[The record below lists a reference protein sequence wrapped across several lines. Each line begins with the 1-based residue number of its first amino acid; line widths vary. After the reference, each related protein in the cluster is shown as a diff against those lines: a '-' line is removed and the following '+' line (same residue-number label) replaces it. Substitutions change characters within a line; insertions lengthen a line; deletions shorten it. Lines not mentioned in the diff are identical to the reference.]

1 MFIKSSG
8 NYREAGERS
17 TNLLLNS
24 NTHSAAMATSGLGVL
39 TTDSQA
45 PRVTETTMDTDL
57 LHALKVLTELVVQVV
72 GEELGVAAILN
83 VLLTIEEPVRDLVLT
98 RVLHDGNDA
107 LKISLIELT
116 STKES
121 ISTIVP

>member
-1 MFIKSSG
+1 
-8 NYREAGERS
+8 
-17 TNLLLNS
+17 
-24 NTHSAAMATSGLGVL
+24 MATSGLGVL